1 MLETFGLLPQYAL
14 DLSITHF
21 LNQFAQQSKL
31 WDMLMVKLI
40 DAEVLKGGVAMAIL
54 WWMWFHS
61 RAGRNQGQQY
71 VLPTLLTSM
80 AALLVA
86 RSLAYAL
93 PFRPRPILDPA
104 ISFTVPYTMTT
115 QWLIRWSAFPSDHA
129 VLFFALATGIYFA
142 ARKVGLLMYLYF
154 SLVVCFPRLYL
165 GIHWFTDL
173 VAGAILGS
181 AMARLGL
188 LPAVR
193 AWINHLLMPF
203 AQTHPSL
210 FYPLL
215 FLLTYQVTTLFTD
228 VRSLGHL
235 VLDALRGKL

>member
-1 MLETFGLLPQYAL
+1 MLQTFGLWPQHAL

-21 LNQFAQQSKL
+21 LNQYAQQSKL

-86 RSLAYAL
+86 PSLAYAL
-93 PFRPRPILDPA
+93 PSSPRPIPEPS
-104 ISFTVPYTMTT
+104 INFTVSYTMTI

-129 VLFFALATGIYFA
+129 VLFFALATGIYCA
-142 ARKVGLLMYLYF
+142 WRKLGLLMYLYF
-154 SLVVCFPRLYL
+154 TLLVCFPRLYL

-173 VAGAILGS
+173 AAGAILGI
-181 AMARLGL
+181 AIAWVGY

-193 AWINHLLMPF
+193 AWINRPLMPL

-210 FYPLL
+210 FYSAL
-215 FLLTYQVTTLFTD
+215 FLLTYQIATLFTD
-228 VRSLGHL
+228 VRALGHM
-235 VLDALRGKL
+235 VLDALRGTL